1 MGDRGAVV
9 RRATEKKLGS
19 GDSNAA
25 SKVVPAA
32 ANAAGAAGVAGVNS
46 ASLSAFWGHVF
57 HISLV
62 LLAFFF
68 FDVAIYSRRCWT

>member
-1 MGDRGAVV
+1 MGDRGGVV

-32 ANAAGAAGVAGVNS
+32 ANAAGVAGVAGVNS
-46 ASLSAFWGHVF
+46 ASLSAFWGV
-57 HISLV
+57 ICS
-62 LLAFFF
+62 
-68 FDVAIYSRRCWT
+68 IYLWRF